1 MKKRALKCQ
10 RFSVKN
16 LPAAT
21 IAEMYKL
28 FEQYYQGT
36 SFDTF
41 VSDLK
46 QKDYV
51 FIIFQQ
57 KNNIIKGF
65 SSIVV
70 KEFDFDGRP
79 ARVAFSGDTVI
90 DREYWGQRVLGT
102 EFLKFLF
109 ILKLQKLNTPL
120 YWFLISKG
128 YKTYLLMA
136 NNFDEYYPRYEV
148 KTPDKFMTIID
159 RFGNDFFG
167 EKYDQKNGVVLSK
180 DKDRLREV
188 IAPISDDLL
197 ETNPRVKFF
206 QDKNPHWSEGNEL
219 ACVARM
225 TLLMPLKYQLKK
237 SRNQT
242 LVPFAGSLFDSLRTW
257 SEDV

>member
-1 MKKRALKCQ
+1 M
-10 RFSVKN
+10 SVKD
-16 LPAAT
+16 LPVAT

-36 SFDTF
+36 SFETF

-57 KNNIIKGF
+57 KNKLIKGF

-148 KTPDKFMTIID
+148 KTPDKFLKIIN
-159 RFGNDFFG
+159 RFGKEFFDD
-167 EKYDQKNGVVLSK
+167 KYDQQNGVVLSK
-180 DKDRLREV
+180 DKDRLKEA
-188 IAPISDDLL
+188 IAPITKDLL
-197 ETNPRVKFF
+197 DKNPRVKFF
-206 QDKNPHWSEGNEL
+206 QEKNPKWNQGDEL

-225 TLLMPLKYQLKK
+225 TLMMPFKYQLKTF
-237 SRNQT
+237 RNQ
-242 LVPFAGSLFDSLRTW
+242 LLRTLKTNKVEFNAKN
-257 SEDV
+257 SK